1 MIHDSPPAGFGRPRS
16 GRYAVIRFGE
26 EWRLLNGESTIGAY
40 ATLDAASD
48 VADKL
53 TRAAAGVGH
62 EVDLTLQTPIG
73 ELRTHRV
80 SGGRR

>member
-1 MIHDSPPAGFGRPRS
+1 MIQDSPPPGFGQPRS

-26 EWRLLNGESTIGAY
+26 EWRLLNGEATIGAY
-40 ATLDAASD
+40 STLEAAST

-53 TRAAAGVGH
+53 CRAAAGVGH
-62 EVDLTLQTPIG
+62 KVDLTLQTTAG

-80 SGGRR
+80 PGARR